1 MARAWVILD
10 DLGRM
15 GGAIIRSRR
24 HMDREGNA
32 CGRAASSKAG
42 DEQLQLAAGQGEPLG
57 LVDLKNSVIGKG
69 RIRASYRTRNYVRP
83 YLQTQLKV
91 SMW

>member
-1 MARAWVILD
+1 MVLNKGFISCDRQELGVARAWVILD

-57 LVDLKNSVIGKG
+57 LVDL
-69 RIRASYRTRNYVRP
+69 
-83 YLQTQLKV
+83 
-91 SMW
+91 